1 MLAFTLQTKR
11 LQTLW
16 LVDKNVSQD
25 VWQLASF
32 LLVPTTVLTRVVWP
46 CLGDGNKLR
55 QLFTNLLSS
64 SLFSPLQD
72 HSLFE
77 QYMPQ
82 NWMCHICWK
91 CPPEKPSFP
100 LFGWKRGK
108 GHATLFSFQ
117 PSPARLIKP
126 GFTKNWEFWRP
137 MWIWKKTDVY
147 LREKPRGGFYRRQ
160 VIDFPEWVSIK
171 LSQTAV
177 HSGKKS
183 TKRQCT
189 AVEKS
194 QPLQCKGG
202 EKSVKVSQCADS
214 ETPAAL

>member
-1 MLAFTLQTKR
+1 M
-11 LQTLW
+11 
-16 LVDKNVSQD
+16 
-25 VWQLASF
+25 WQLASF

-100 LFGWKRGK
+100 LFGWKGER

-126 GFTKNWEFWRP
+126 GFHKKNWEFWRRGSSWCVSERKAAG
-137 MWIWKKTDVY
+137 WI
-147 LREKPRGGFYRRQ
+147 
-160 VIDFPEWVSIK
+160 
-171 LSQTAV
+171 LSASSHWFSRVGVNQT
-177 HSGKKS
+177 
-183 TKRQCT
+183 
-189 AVEKS
+189 
-194 QPLQCKGG
+194 QPLQCTA
-202 EKSVKVSQCADS
+202 EKIKLNHWADS
-214 ETPAAL
+214 EKKTVLTWKNKTLLTRRNQTVLTLKLPRLCSLCLSSFSLSSSTQYS